1 MWSEAD
7 VYVTVIFVDV
17 GDDMKKIVLF
27 VLGPDGPGIIASIS
41 KVLFGQGCNL
51 EDVTQ
56 TILQNEFIC
65 IFIISVPDSADEN
78 DLLEALRSKLE
89 PLGLFVHLKSMEP
102 HEPLQ
107 QQSGESFVITTVGPD
122 RPGLIAGITEVI
134 ASHRVNITN
143 LKAVSRVE
151 RKPPEYVTIYEVDI
165 PSSTDFPGF
174 RAALQSRALELGLD
188 VNLQHREIFEQI
200 YQV

>member
-1 MWSEAD
+1 
-7 VYVTVIFVDV
+7 
-17 GDDMKKIVLF
+17 MKKIVLF

-78 DLLEALRSKLE
+78 DLLDALRTKLE
-89 PLGLFVHLKSMEP
+89 PLGLFAYLKSMAPNEP
-102 HEPLQ
+102 SQ

-122 RPGLIAGITEVI
+122 RPGLIAGMTDVI
-134 ASHRVNITN
+134 ARHHVNITN

-165 PSSTDFPGF
+165 PPSTDFTGF

-188 VNLQHREIFEQI
+188 VNLQHREIFEKI